1 VRSQNSQAQR
11 PQIIGIARVKNE
23 QDIIEPFVRHNIQ
36 FLDRMIVVD
45 NASVDETR
53 HILGKLASEF
63 ENLVVNDDREFG
75 HRQSEWMTRVLR
87 ECQAD
92 YVVLLDGDEFL
103 DSANRESLL
112 SQIERIPSMGCGL
125 IPWRTFVLKP
135 GGSQED
141 PPRTMVWRRQQERPV
156 YFKAILRLD
165 GESATDIVVVQG
177 NHSVYSVSGRVIP
190 TVRLEGPCLQHF
202 PVRSRDQLVGKIV
215 AGWMACLAKDPNARV
230 NGECYQWLE
239 NYDSIAAGHEIDEQS
254 LCLRSLLYAQE
265 ARSVDWSKDVVR
277 DNPPSSYNRKYSNG
291 RAMGA
296 TQLIVRSWEA
306 ALTSRRQS
314 DERVDSQ
321 SISEL
326 IKAGRPGTAV
336 DRLTV
341 ALARGET
348 PLLWNDWA
356 TAQYHCGNADRSE
369 SGYRNALRLDPANRR
384 AGVNLGLLLLSKGKV
399 RESVSLLV
407 QHKDDLTLQE
417 RQLINKL
424 TPHANSAS
432 CSST

>member
-1 VRSQNSQAQR
+1 MRSQNSQAV

-23 QDIIEPFVRHNIQ
+23 QDIIEPFVRHNIK

-53 HILGKLASEF
+53 DILGKLASEF
-63 ENLVVNDDREFG
+63 EDLIVTDDREFG
-75 HRQSEWMTRVLR
+75 HRQSEWMTRLLR

-92 YVVLLDGDEFL
+92 YVVLLDADEFL
-103 DSANRESLL
+103 DSASRESLL

-135 GGSQED
+135 GESTQED
-141 PPRTMVWRRQQERPV
+141 PPRTMVWRRQQERPL

-165 GESATDIVVVQG
+165 GKSATDIVVVQG
-177 NHSVYSVSGRVIP
+177 NHSVYSVSGRKIP
-190 TVRLEGPCLQHF
+190 TVRLEGLSLQHF

-239 NYDSIAAGHEIDEQS
+239 IYDSIAAGHEIDDQS

-265 ARSVDWSKDVVR
+265 TRSVDWSTDVVR
-277 DNPPSSYNRKYSNG
+277 DNPPSTYDRKHSNG
-291 RAMGA
+291 RPMRA
-296 TQLIVRSWEA
+296 TQLIVRAWQAS
-306 ALTSRRQS
+306 LTSRRQS
-314 DERVDSQ
+314 DEPADSR

-336 DRLTV
+336 DRLTA
-341 ALARGET
+341 ALAKGET

-407 QHKDDLTLQE
+407 QHQDDLTLQE
-417 RQLINKL
+417 RQLIHKL

-432 CSST
+432 CSSI